1 MEEDE
6 RRRFFS
12 KYDKMWENMKRGH
25 PEDELEEPAAVDKP
39 KKEEEE
45 KRPLSAAEQEE
56 Q

>member
-25 PEDELEEPAAVDKP
+25 PEEELEEPAAADILRN
-39 KKEEEE
+39 EEE
-45 KRPLSAAEQEE
+45 KRPLSVAEQEE